1 MITLRLYKI
10 LKQIIYKINI
20 LNKNKIEI
28 VKLWEN
34 PSPTATFEAQSVNA
48 QCSDYKFIGVDFK
61 GSHIVW
67 VPYSEGRLGAYKQSG
82 TVQVSGYSWLGFRE
96 FYLYPTQVTF
106 TAHYHK
112 YVNSTTGQTISN
124 GNAIPLAIY
133 GLK

>member
-1 MITLRLYKI
+1 MRNILII
-10 LKQIIYKINI
+10 LKNVLNKINV
-20 LNKNKIEI
+20 LDKNKLEADL
-28 VKLWEN
+28 LWEN

-82 TVQVSGYSWLGFRE
+82 AVQASGYSWLGFRE

>member
-1 MITLRLYKI
+1 MRSVLTI
-10 LKQIIYKINI
+10 LKNVLNKINV
-20 LNKNKIEI
+20 LDKNKLEADL
-28 VKLWEN
+28 LWEN
-34 PSPTATFEAQSVNA
+34 PSPTASFGAQSVSA
-48 QCSDYKFIGVDFK
+48 QCSGHKFIGVDFK
-61 GSHIVW
+61 GGHIVW
-67 VPYSEGRLGAYKQSG
+67 LPYSEGRLGAYKQNGS
-82 TVQVSGYSWLGFRE
+82 VQASGYSWLGFRE